1 MSEIRENVLIW
12 KIGTKQHILAHFY
25 FIIFTPILSA
35 THDGEVV
42 FRIHN
47 FPNFGECSYLHRTPW
62 ARLQQEVRNWTV
74 SYFHDESHNA
84 VVNLTMKVFS
94 TITKLLLYFEVK
106 MAEDRNDNEYRRQFI
121 KTVID
126 VEKCFKGM
134 QSSIFLK
141 AYVEELNRYMNF
153 NLTFPLAPVSR
164 KAASRTVF
172 LNWCVVR
179 DGRCFS

>member
-1 MSEIRENVLIW
+1 MYLSGKLERNNIFWLISTLLSSRQSCLQLTMV
-12 KIGTKQHILAHFY
+12 KLCFVFT
-25 FIIFTPILSA
+25 IFPILVNA
-35 THDGEVV
+35 VIYIERHELDFNRKYG
-42 FRIHN
+42 
-47 FPNFGECSYLHRTPW
+47 
-62 ARLQQEVRNWTV
+62 NWTV